1 METTTYEGRRQMDK
15 VTARAAATH
24 AEAEGRKTHA
34 LTDIQI
40 AEERE
45 KAAERKRLRKQAA
58 KTKKMEERA
67 KRREKR
73 AAARKARNERMTAA
87 IGQPMPWVM
96 TVVVTS
102 IAFAFPGQFSAVEHL
117 GVYWMLALLVP
128 VFIEGATWAMAWLRK
143 WAVENDKPAKLYS
156 VMTWTFASIAAALNA
171 WHHAD
176 KPELAAV
183 FAASSLFGVG
193 VFEIYL
199 HSTMHRV
206 GGRSAEDI
214 RIALLRRIKHP
225 RVVRRAA
232 WLRTATIPPLSEA
245 DAWDRAWRQVHG
257 AEPGVTKGI
266 LKRFGKRSGKVAV
279 LVEKHDGLRPTAS
292 LTMFDAPVEP
302 VREVPAG
309 EGWMVDP
316 AAIRKILAD
325 PANALSADRAK
336 ASAGKIKKR
345 AEVPSGEAPQGPR
358 APHVRTANGQVKP
371 NNPPSARG
379 RQKGADED
387 GSKQARAARALAAET
402 ARAATPE
409 QAEAEKKAAREWVLA
424 RLRADRETGWRDV
437 QRYFEKEV
445 PEQQM
450 RMVRGGTWCRARIK
464 EAEREHKGDPV
475 LHLAATS

>member
-15 VTARAAATH
+15 VKARAAATE
-24 AEAEGRKTHA
+24 AEATGRRTNA
-34 LTDIQI
+34 LADIEI
-40 AEERE
+40 SEARD
-45 KAAERKRLRKQAA
+45 KAAERKDLRKQAA
-58 KTKKMEERA
+58 KTKKLEEKA

-73 AAARKARNERMTAA
+73 AAARQARNERMAAA

-96 TVVVTS
+96 TVVITS
-102 IAFAFPGQFSAVEHL
+102 IAFAFPGQFSAVVDL
-117 GVYWMLALLVP
+117 GVLWVLALLVP

-176 KPELAAV
+176 KPELAVV

-199 HSTMHRV
+199 HSQMHRV
-206 GGRSAEDI
+206 GGRSAEEI

-232 WLRTATIPPLSEA
+232 WLRTATMPPLSEA
-245 DAWDRAWRQVHG
+245 EAWDRAWRQVHG

-266 LKRFGKRSGKVAV
+266 LKRFGKRAGKVAG
-279 LVEKHDGLRPTAS
+279 LVEKHDELRPTAS
-292 LTMFDAPVEP
+292 LAMFDAPAEP

-309 EGWMVDP
+309 EGWMIDP
-316 AAIRKILAD
+316 AAIGKILAD
-325 PANALSADRAK
+325 PANALRADRAK
-336 ASAGKIKKR
+336 ASAAKIKKG
-345 AEVPSGEAPQGPR
+345 AEVSAGEASRGPR
-358 APHVRTANGQVKP
+358 APRTRATNEQVKP

-379 RQKGADED
+379 RQKDADE
-387 GSKQARAARALAAET
+387 GASKQARAARTLAAET

-409 QAEAEKKAAREWVLA
+409 QAEAEKEAAREWVLA
-424 RLRADRETGWRDV
+424 RLRADQETGWKDV

-445 PEQQM
+445 PEQ
-450 RMVRGGTWCRARIK
+450 RLRVLRGETWCRARIK
-464 EAEREHKGDPV
+464 EAEREHKGDTV

>member
-15 VTARAAATH
+15 VTARAAATK
-24 AEAEGRKTHA
+24 AEAEGRRTNA
-34 LTDIQI
+34 LADIEI
-40 AEERE
+40 TEARE
-45 KAAERKRLRKQAA
+45 KAAERAYLRQQAA
-58 KTKKMEERA
+58 KTKKMEEKA

-73 AAARKARNERMTAA
+73 SVARKARNERMAAA

-102 IAFAFPGQFSAVEHL
+102 IAFAFPGQFSAVVDL
-117 GVYWMLALLVP
+117 GVIWMLALLVP

-176 KPELAAV
+176 KPELAVV

-199 HSTMHRV
+199 HSQMHRV
-206 GGRSAEDI
+206 GGRSAEEI

-245 DAWDRAWRQVHG
+245 DAWERAWRQVHG

-266 LKRFGKRSGKVAV
+266 LKRFGKRSGKVAG
-279 LVEKHDGLRPTAS
+279 LVEKHDELRSTAS
-292 LTMFDAPVEP
+292 LALFDAPVEP

-309 EGWMVDP
+309 EGWMIDP
-316 AAIRKILAD
+316 AAIGKIIAD
-325 PANALSADRAK
+325 PANALRADRTK
-336 ASAGKIKKR
+336 VSAAKIKKS
-345 AEVPSGEAPQGPR
+345 AEVPAGEAVQGPR
-358 APHVRTANGQVKP
+358 VLRTRTANEQVKS
-371 NNPPSARG
+371 NNPPSVRG
-379 RQKGADED
+379 RQKGAGED
-387 GSKQARAARALAAET
+387 GSKQSRAARALAAET

-424 RLRADRETGWRDV
+424 RLRADQETGWRDV

-450 RMVRGGTWCRARIK
+450 RMVRGETWCRQRIK
-464 EAEREHKGDPV
+464 EAEREHKGDAV
-475 LHLAATS
+475 LRLAATS

>member
-15 VTARAAATH
+15 VAASAAATK
-24 AEAEGRKTHA
+24 AAAEGRRTSA
-34 LTDIQI
+34 LADIEI
-40 AEERE
+40 SEARD
-45 KAAERKRLRKQAA
+45 KAAERNHLRKQAA
-58 KTKKMEERA
+58 KTKKLEEKA

-73 AAARKARNERMTAA
+73 AAARRARNERMAA
-87 IGQPMPWVM
+87 AVGQPMPWVM

-102 IAFAFPGQFSAVEHL
+102 IAFAFPGQFSAVVDL
-117 GVYWMLALLVP
+117 GVFWVLALLVP

-156 VMTWTFASIAAALNA
+156 VMTWLFASIAAGLNA

-176 KPELAAV
+176 KPELAVV

-199 HSTMHRV
+199 HSQMHRV
-206 GGRSAEDI
+206 GGRSAEEI

-266 LKRFGKRSGKVAV
+266 LKRFGKRSGKVAG
-279 LVEKHDGLRPTAS
+279 LVEKHDELRATAS
-292 LTMFDAPVEP
+292 LALFDAPVEP
-302 VREVPAG
+302 VREVPAD
-309 EGWMVDP
+309 EGWMIDP
-316 AAIRKILAD
+316 AAIGKILAD
-325 PANALSADRAK
+325 PANALRADNTK
-336 ASAGKIKKR
+336 ASAAKIKKG
-345 AEVPSGEAPQGPR
+345 AEVSAGEAAQGPR
-358 APHVRTANGQVKP
+358 APRTRAANGQVKP
-371 NNPPSARG
+371 NNPPSVRG
-379 RQKGADED
+379 RQDVIIEG
-387 GSKQARAARALAAET
+387 GSKQSRAARTLAAET

-424 RLRADRETGWRDV
+424 RLRADQETGWKDVRD
-437 QRYFEKEV
+437 YFEKDA
-445 PEQQM
+445 PEPM
-450 RMVRGGTWCRARIK
+450 RMVRGETWCRSRIK